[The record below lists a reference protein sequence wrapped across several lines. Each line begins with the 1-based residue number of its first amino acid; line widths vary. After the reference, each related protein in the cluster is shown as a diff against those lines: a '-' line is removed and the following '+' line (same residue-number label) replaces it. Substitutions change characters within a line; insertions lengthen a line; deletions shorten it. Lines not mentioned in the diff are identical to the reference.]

1 MSPRPKNIRKVNN
14 MPSVAG
20 FRPVISNNSCEETIF
35 LHFEEYETIRLC
47 DYEMKTQQEA
57 SISMGVSRPTLS
69 RIYTSARQK
78 IAKAFVCGA
87 AIMIEGG
94 VSYTNSEWFRCGS
107 CGFLFNNINPAL
119 KIRKTVCPVCLSEDI
134 HTSNININKNK
145 IMMKIAIPTRDN
157 VIDNHFGHCEYYTIL
172 TVGQDNQILSSE
184 TIPSPQG
191 CGCKSNIAGEL
202 EGMGVSVMLAG
213 NMGQGALNVLTAH
226 HIKVIRGCSGNI
238 LNVATVCMGSKAD
251 QPINRRLMMFVPF
264 YVQDFF
270 NTARIVDN
278 EGQARP
284 LVSSEEKIVVTG
296 LTDADHRSGGITPMQ
311 SALLLFVL
319 VAAATIYGIRRG
331 KTLWGLD
338 LILFFC
344 AGIAGCIL
352 AFLALFSQHPA
363 VSPNYLLFVFHP
375 LHLFCLPW
383 MINKVRKRQ
392 KSWYMRTN
400 CAVLTLFILLWAII
414 PQRIDLAV
422 LPLALCLLVRSAS
435 NLILTLKKR

>member
-119 KIRKTVCPVCLSEDI
+119 KIRKTVCPVCFSEDI

-191 CGCKSNIAGEL
+191 CGCKSNIASEL
-202 EGMGVSVMLAG
+202 ECMGVSVMLAG

-238 LNVATVCMGSKAD
+238 LNVATDYLNGKIAD
-251 QPINRRLMMFVPF
+251 SGIGCSSHEHHQCHSH
-264 YVQDFF
+264 
-270 NTARIVDN
+270 N
-278 EGQARP
+278 E
-284 LVSSEEKIVVTG
+284 
-296 LTDADHRSGGITPMQ
+296 
-311 SALLLFVL
+311 
-319 VAAATIYGIRRG
+319 
-331 KTLWGLD
+331 
-338 LILFFC
+338 
-344 AGIAGCIL
+344 
-352 AFLALFSQHPA
+352 
-363 VSPNYLLFVFHP
+363 
-375 LHLFCLPW
+375 
-383 MINKVRKRQ
+383 
-392 KSWYMRTN
+392 
-400 CAVLTLFILLWAII
+400 
-414 PQRIDLAV
+414 
-422 LPLALCLLVRSAS
+422 
-435 NLILTLKKR
+435 

>member
-1 MSPRPKNIRKVNN
+1 MLFRSNCATRPRDQI
-14 MPSVAG
+14 
-20 FRPVISNNSCEETIF
+20 E
-35 LHFEEYETIRLC
+35 
-47 DYEMKTQQEA
+47 
-57 SISMGVSRPTLS
+57 
-69 RIYTSARQK
+69 
-78 IAKAFVCGA
+78 A
-87 AIMIEGG
+87 AIDGTLQYADNMTDTDTGVTFRDLLHKYSEGHPW
-94 VSYTNSEWFRCGS
+94 SR
-107 CGFLFNNINPAL
+107 
-119 KIRKTVCPVCLSEDI
+119 
-134 HTSNININKNK
+134 
-145 IMMKIAIPTRDN
+145 
-157 VIDNHFGHCEYYTIL
+157 FGMDL
-172 TVGQDNQILSSE
+172 
-184 TIPSPQG
+184 
-191 CGCKSNIAGEL
+191 
-202 EGMGVSVMLAG
+202 
-213 NMGQGALNVLTAH
+213 
-226 HIKVIRGCSGNI
+226 
-238 LNVATVCMGSKAD
+238 CMGSKAD

-331 KTLWGLD
+331 KNLWGLD

-400 CAVLTLFILLWAII
+400 CVVLTLFILLWAII

>member
-119 KIRKTVCPVCLSEDI
+119 KIRKTVCPVCFSEDI

-172 TVGQDNQILSSE
+172 TVGQDN
-184 TIPSPQG
+184 
-191 CGCKSNIAGEL
+191 
-202 EGMGVSVMLAG
+202 
-213 NMGQGALNVLTAH
+213 
-226 HIKVIRGCSGNI
+226 
-238 LNVATVCMGSKAD
+238 
-251 QPINRRLMMFVPF
+251 
-264 YVQDFF
+264 
-270 NTARIVDN
+270 
-278 EGQARP
+278 
-284 LVSSEEKIVVTG
+284 
-296 LTDADHRSGGITPMQ
+296 
-311 SALLLFVL
+311 
-319 VAAATIYGIRRG
+319 
-331 KTLWGLD
+331 
-338 LILFFC
+338 
-344 AGIAGCIL
+344 
-352 AFLALFSQHPA
+352 
-363 VSPNYLLFVFHP
+363 
-375 LHLFCLPW
+375 
-383 MINKVRKRQ
+383 
-392 KSWYMRTN
+392 
-400 CAVLTLFILLWAII
+400 
-414 PQRIDLAV
+414 
-422 LPLALCLLVRSAS
+422 
-435 NLILTLKKR
+435 

>member
-1 MSPRPKNIRKVNN
+1 
-14 MPSVAG
+14 
-20 FRPVISNNSCEETIF
+20 
-35 LHFEEYETIRLC
+35 
-47 DYEMKTQQEA
+47 MKELQQ
-57 SISMGVSRPTLS
+57 
-69 RIYTSARQK
+69 
-78 IAKAFVCGA
+78 
-87 AIMIEGG
+87 
-94 VSYTNSEWFRCGS
+94 
-107 CGFLFNNINPAL
+107 
-119 KIRKTVCPVCLSEDI
+119 
-134 HTSNININKNK
+134 
-145 IMMKIAIPTRDN
+145 
-157 VIDNHFGHCEYYTIL
+157 IL
-172 TVGQDNQILSSE
+172 TTFDDWLW
-184 TIPSPQG
+184 
-191 CGCKSNIAGEL
+191 
-202 EGMGVSVMLAG
+202 G
-213 NMGQGALNVLTAH
+213 NW
-226 HIKVIRGCSGNI
+226 
-238 LNVATVCMGSKAD
+238 
-251 QPINRRLMMFVPF
+251 
-264 YVQDFF
+264 
-270 NTARIVDN
+270 
-278 EGQARP
+278 
-284 LVSSEEKIVVTG
+284 
-296 LTDADHRSGGITPMQ
+296 
-311 SALLLFVL
+311 LLFVL